1 MPDTSNGRPRL
12 LCFTAAAVA
21 VTFAATACQDV
32 QTGDNGDAG
41 DDTEG
46 ATAQDQEVLS
56 NPLGDRDAQDGG
68 DLVVGLSA
76 EPDVLDPTLSSSLHM
91 RHLVQPMCDKLYDID
106 ETGELI
112 PMLATEL
119 PEISEDELRVT
130 IPVRTDAQFSDGT
143 DMDAEAVAISLQ
155 RHHELSGSS
164 RTAEMGPIE
173 SIDVVD
179 EETVEITFSEP
190 FAPITSILA
199 DRAGMI
205 MSPTRLDEL
214 GENFADDPSC
224 VGAFQFVERTQ
235 NAVRFEADPN
245 YYDAENVHLD
255 TIEYQFIPD
264 SSIRE
269 ANLQSGDVHVADSM
283 SPLDMDDL
291 VEDEDLF
298 MLTVPSYGYQGITLN
313 IANEDGVGT
322 DPVQQDTDLAQ
333 HPEVRQALSMAIDRD
348 ALVEAVFDGWYE
360 PACSPISP
368 ATPFATEASEA
379 CPDYDPE
386 AAQQLL
392 EDAGV
397 ETPVE
402 IAVNV
407 GNNPEAQRLAQ
418 AKQAQV
424 EEAGFS
430 LDINPL
436 ENAAL
441 LESQN
446 DGDFEAILIGWSG
459 RVDPHGN
466 MYNFLHE
473 GAGNNYAGYDN
484 EDVNRLLTEATQVNE
499 DDERAQMYGEVIE
512 HVHEDAPIIYT
523 HRIRNLTAMVDEVAG
538 IEQYPDGVL
547 RVSHAAFVED

>member
-1 MPDTSNGRPRL
+1 MPYTSSGRRRL
-12 LCFTAAAVA
+12 LGFTAAAVA
-21 VTFAATACQDV
+21 VAFTASACQDV

-41 DDTEG
+41 DDESG
-46 ATAQDQEVLS
+46 EVAQGEEVTG

-106 ETGELI
+106 ENGEVV

-119 PEISEDELRVT
+119 PEVSEDELTVT

-143 DMDAEAVAISLQ
+143 EMDAEAVVVSLQ
-155 RHHELSGSS
+155 RHHELPGSS

-173 SIDVVD
+173 SIDAVD
-179 EETVEITFSEP
+179 DETVEITFSEP

-205 MSPTRLDEL
+205 MSPERLEEL
-214 GENFADDPSC
+214 GENFSDDPSC

-235 NAVRFEADPN
+235 NAVRYEADPN

-264 SSIRE
+264 ASIRE
-269 ANLQSGDVHVADSM
+269 ANLQSADVHVADSM
-283 SPLDMDDL
+283 SPLDMDEL
-291 VEDEDLF
+291 VADEDLF
-298 MLTVPSYGYQGITLN
+298 MLMVPSFGYQGITLN

-348 ALVEAVFDGWYE
+348 ALVQAVFDGWYE

-368 ATPFATEASEA
+368 ATPFATDASEA

-386 AAQQLL
+386 AAEQLL

-397 ETPVE
+397 DTPVE
-402 IAVNV
+402 ITINV
-407 GNNPEAQRLAQ
+407 GNNPDALRLAQ
-418 AKQAQV
+418 AVQAQV
-424 EEAGFS
+424 QEAGFS

-466 MYNFLHE
+466 MYNFLHV

-484 EDVNRLLTEATQVNE
+484 DDVNRLLTEATQVNE
-499 DDERAQMYGEVIE
+499 ESERAQMYGEVID
-512 HVHEDAPIIYT
+512 HVHQDVPIIYT
-523 HRIRNLTAMVDEVAG
+523 HRIRNLTAMVSDVAG
-538 IEQYPDGVL
+538 VEQYADGVL